1 MNPFRC
7 VVLIAAALACASC
20 GGTRAASDPPAAGDV
35 TASPPAHPDDH
46 AVVLEPEKL
55 ASIKVGAIAARDLPR
70 SLNLAGKVQF
80 DEDRIARILAPV
92 PGQVVAI
99 HVKVGDLVR
108 KGQPIC
114 AISSRDAAA
123 AIADHAESHKDLD
136 LARKTLAMTQDLFEH
151 QAASRIALQQAE
163 SDYAKATSRVS
174 RSDQELQVLGLPD
187 EETIASFNGRLPVAA
202 PIGGVVIERHVNDGQ
217 FVQADST
224 PMLTIADLTT
234 VWVLGDIFERDLR
247 FVPVGAAAT
256 IEAAAYPGERFT
268 GRVNYVSATIDAATR
283 TAKVRVSV
291 PNPGARLKPE
301 MFASVTLRL
310 ADVEHV
316 LTVPAR
322 AVFVEDGRTF
332 VYTAVGADRFVRRPV
347 EVGANEGSERR
358 IVGGLSAGD
367 RVVVDG
373 ALLLRQ
379 EEMKKAGDG

>member
-1 MNPFRC
+1 MNRFRSIA
-7 VVLIAAALACASC
+7 LIAAALASSGC
-20 GGTRAASDPPAAGDV
+20 GRTRAASDPPGAGEAV
-35 TASPPAHPDDH
+35 ASRTASPGDH
-46 AVVLEPEKL
+46 AIVLEPEKL
-55 ASIKVGAIAARDLPR
+55 SSIRVGAIAARDLPR
-70 SLNLAGKVQF
+70 SLTVAGKVQF
-80 DEDRIARILAPV
+80 DEDRVARILAPV

-99 HVKVGDLVR
+99 HVKVGDVVR

-114 AISSRDAAA
+114 AISSREAAA
-123 AIADHAESHKDLD
+123 AIAEHAESHKDLD
-136 LARKTLAMTQDLFEH
+136 LARKTLTMTQDLFEH

-163 SDYAKATSRVS
+163 NDSAKATSRVS
-174 RSDQELQVLGLPD
+174 RSDQELRVLGLPD
-187 EETIASFNGRLPVAA
+187 EEAIASFNGRLPVAT
-202 PIGGVVIERHVNDGQ
+202 PIAGVVIERRVNEGQ
-217 FVQADST
+217 FVQADSA

-247 FVPVGAAAT
+247 FVPVGATAT
-256 IEAAAYPGERFT
+256 IEAAAYPDERFS
-268 GRVNYVSATIDAATR
+268 GRVNYVSAAIDPATR
-283 TAKVRVSV
+283 SAKVRASV

-310 ADVEHV
+310 ADVERV

-347 EVGANEGSERR
+347 EVGATEGSDRR

-367 RVVVDG
+367 RIVVDG

-379 EEMKKAGDG
+379 EELKRAGDG

>member
-7 VVLIAAALACASC
+7 MVLIAAALASFGC
-20 GGTRAASDPPAAGDV
+20 GGTRAASDPPAAGSAP
-35 TASPPAHPDDH
+35 ASRITHPDDR

-70 SLNLAGKVQF
+70 SLSVAGKVQF
-80 DEDRIARILAPV
+80 DEDRVARILAPV

-99 HVKVGDLVR
+99 HVKVGDLAR

-174 RSDQELQVLGLPD
+174 RSDQELRVLGLQD
-187 EETIASFNGRLPVAA
+187 EEAIASFNGRLPVAA

-247 FVPVGAAAT
+247 FVPVGATAT

-316 LTVPAR
+316 LTVPAG

-373 ALLLRQ
+373 ALLLRE
-379 EEMKKAGDG
+379 EEMKRAGDG

>member
-1 MNPFRC
+1 MNPLRWI
-7 VVLIAAALACASC
+7 VLIAAALACFGC
-20 GGTRAASDPPAAGDV
+20 GGTGAASDPPAAGDAP
-35 TASPPAHPDDH
+35 ASRTAHPDDR
-46 AVVLEPEKL
+46 AVVLERERL

-70 SLNLAGKVQF
+70 SLSVAGKVQF
-80 DEDRIARILAPV
+80 DEDRVARILAPV

-108 KGQPIC
+108 KGQAIC

-174 RSDQELQVLGLPD
+174 RSDQELRVLGLQD
-187 EETIASFNGRLPVAA
+187 EEAIASFNGRLPVAA

-247 FVPVGAAAT
+247 FVPVGATAT
-256 IEAAAYPGERFT
+256 IEAAAYPGEQFT
-268 GRVNYVSATIDAATR
+268 GRVNYVSATIDPATR

-301 MFASVTLRL
+301 MFASVALRL
-310 ADVEHV
+310 ADVERV
-316 LTVPAR
+316 LTVPAG

-332 VYTAVGADRFVRRPV
+332 VYTAVAADRFVRRPV
-347 EVGANEGSERR
+347 EVGASEGSERR

-379 EEMKKAGDG
+379 EEMKRAGDG

>member
-1 MNPFRC
+1 
-7 VVLIAAALACASC
+7 
-20 GGTRAASDPPAAGDV
+20 
-35 TASPPAHPDDH
+35 
-46 AVVLEPEKL
+46 
-55 ASIKVGAIAARDLPR
+55 
-70 SLNLAGKVQF
+70 
-80 DEDRIARILAPV
+80 
-92 PGQVVAI
+92 
-99 HVKVGDLVR
+99 
-108 KGQPIC
+108 
-114 AISSRDAAA
+114 
-123 AIADHAESHKDLD
+123 
-136 LARKTLAMTQDLFEH
+136 
-151 QAASRIALQQAE
+151 
-163 SDYAKATSRVS
+163 
-174 RSDQELQVLGLPD
+174 
-187 EETIASFNGRLPVAA
+187 
-202 PIGGVVIERHVNDGQ
+202 
-217 FVQADST
+217 
-224 PMLTIADLTT
+224 MLTIADLTT

-247 FVPVGAAAT
+247 FVPVGATAS
-256 IEAAAYPGERFT
+256 IEAVAYPDERFT